1 MLYAVLK
8 YIYIYIYILL
18 AGLQPM
24 IFSMENRKL
33 SAKRGQVFSIILELA
48 HIDLFT
54 AVFW

>member
-1 MLYAVLK
+1 
-8 YIYIYIYILL
+8 
-18 AGLQPM
+18 M

-54 AVFW
+54 AVFWWVFIIYLFILFATENLLEWI